1 MQVKYY
7 KFLPGESAY
16 AFNLNTL
23 YPCKIYTAYTSD
35 KYNHSA
41 SPHRRYVVVYPSGK
55 LGDIDEGSLVSVPE
69 FRELTEDYEIM
80 EM

>member
-1 MQVKYY
+1 MQFKYY
-7 KFLPGESAY
+7 KFTPGDSAY
-16 AFNLNTL
+16 LFNLDTL

-35 KYNHSA
+35 KYNHPA
-41 SPHRRYVVVYPSGK
+41 NPHQRYVVVFPSGK